1 MKDKTISDQNK
12 KRLLYL
18 SNLLKEYRHS
28 EGLTQKELCLHLHRN
43 SVVRAE
49 NAKNLTLLSVFK
61 LADALDISLNELFAD
76 IE

>member
-1 MKDKTISDQNK
+1 MKNKTISDLNK
-12 KRLLYL
+12 KRLQYL

-28 EGLTQKELCLHLHRN
+28 EGLIQNDLCQHLHRN

-61 LADALDISLNELFAD
+61 LADALGIGLSELFAD
-76 IE
+76 ME

>member
-1 MKDKTISDQNK
+1 MKNRTISDQNK
-12 KRLLYL
+12 KRLIYL

-28 EGLTQKELCLHLHRN
+28 EGLIQDDLCQHLHRN

-61 LADALDISLNELFAD
+61 LADALCISLNELFAD